1 VLREKVR
8 HAVREQRCDALF
20 VLLSACE
27 TVVVGR
33 PQQDLVAVR
42 GQ

>member
-1 VLREKVR
+1 MVR
-8 HAVREQRCDALF
+8 HTVREERCDALF
-20 VLLSACE
+20 VLLSARE

-33 PQQDLVAVR
+33 PQQHLVAVR